1 MAAQARKPKLGQ
13 NFLIDDQARHV
24 IVDALGPV
32 ADRTVIEI
40 GPGHGA
46 ITDLLASRCRQLIA
60 IELDDALA
68 VSLGQRY
75 RDRPHIRILHADV
88 LATDIASLLP
98 PGETAD
104 VIGNLPYYITSD
116 ILLHLFAAG
125 ARGLVRQSVVMMQ
138 REVADRVA
146 ASPGTR
152 DYGMLSATA
161 AMNCTVEHLL
171 TLPPGA
177 FRPPPKVH
185 SSVLRLRTHIRYG
198 ELGVEPATFTEFLRA
213 SFAQKRKTL
222 ANNLRAAGY
231 RAEDLAAAWPS
242 GLPSEVRAE
251 AVPIEVAAALCL
263 ALRRELAQSR

>member
-1 MAAQARKPKLGQ
+1 MAARQRKPKLGQ
-13 NFLIDDQARHV
+13 NFLVDDRARYL
-24 IVDALGPV
+24 IADALGPV
-32 ADRTVIEI
+32 HDRTVIEI

-46 ITDLLASRCRQLIA
+46 ITDILARRCRTLIA
-60 IELDDALA
+60 IELDPTLA
-68 VSLGQRY
+68 ASLTLRY
-75 RDRPHIRILHADV
+75 SNQPNVRVVHADV
-88 LATDIASLLP
+88 LATDFATLLS
-98 PGETAD
+98 PGEAAD

-171 TLPPGA
+171 TLPPAA
-177 FRPPPKVH
+177 FRPPPEVY
-185 SSVLRLRTHIRYG
+185 SSVLRLRTHIRYA
-198 ELGVEPATFTEFLRA
+198 ELGVEPAAFTRFLRA

-231 RAEDLAAAWPS
+231 SAGVLAGAWPP
-242 GLPSEVRAE
+242 GLAQDIRAE
-251 AVPIEVAAALCL
+251 AVPIETAAALCRNL
-263 ALRRELAQSR
+263 ARSPTEPT